1 MIALQSDVRVYLS
14 CGYTDMRK
22 GMQGLA
28 MLVQQ
33 VLAED
38 PFNGALYA
46 FRGRRGNLLKL
57 IWHDGIGLCMLT
69 KRLERGHFIW
79 PMTSMGSI
87 ALSAGQLST
96 LLEGCE
102 WRATARNLRAQL
114 AGWCKGEG
122 VPAGVIGPAARKGV
136 IQIAVGRTDSGL
148 WPT

>member
-1 MIALQSDVRVYLS
+1 MRRWTVARFVVCWLLWGGDDRAAVRCPGLPE

-57 IWHDGIGLCMLT
+57 VWHDGIGLCMLT

-79 PMTSMGSI
+79 PMTSTGSV
-87 ALSAGQLST
+87 ALSTGQLST

-102 WRATARNLRAQL
+102 WRATARNLRPEL
-114 AGWCKGEG
+114 AG
-122 VPAGVIGPAARKGV
+122 
-136 IQIAVGRTDSGL
+136 
-148 WPT
+148 